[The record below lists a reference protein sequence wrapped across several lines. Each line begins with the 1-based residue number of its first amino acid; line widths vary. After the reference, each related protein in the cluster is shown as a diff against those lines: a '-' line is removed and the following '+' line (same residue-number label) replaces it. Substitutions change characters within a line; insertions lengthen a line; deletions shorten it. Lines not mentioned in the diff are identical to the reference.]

1 MKDTIIKEKED
12 GTKEVFAGGKEL
24 VDAVAAASSKEELR
38 KILNRGNIYEFSEEE
53 LEESYKNL
61 ALSQNWDT
69 LMDIFQD
76 KDFESCRRKLE
87 FYGITTTKEHFD
99 LINEVIATA
108 SDEELIKEILKKE
121 DVESTLEVLHR
132 YGYDKMTS
140 EFLLLVQE
148 NAVHLY
154 EDALLTSEE
163 IQELSGK
170 DFYERCKKSINL
182 IFALSSIAG
191 LGLGISSV
199 ADPALLIAIAGG
211 LSLMFGKEEIRS

>member
-1 MKDTIIKEKED
+1 
-12 GTKEVFAGGKEL
+12 
-24 VDAVAAASSKEELR
+24 
-38 KILNRGNIYEFSEEE
+38 
-53 LEESYKNL
+53 
-61 ALSQNWDT
+61 
-69 LMDIFQD
+69 
-76 KDFESCRRKLE
+76 
-87 FYGITTTKEHFD
+87 
-99 LINEVIATA
+99 
-108 SDEELIKEILKKE
+108 
-121 DVESTLEVLHR
+121 
-132 YGYDKMTS
+132 MTS
-140 EFLLLVQE
+140 EFLLFVKE
-148 NAVHLY
+148 HAVHLY